1 MDYLLD
7 TNHASRLLEGNNSIS
22 TKINTLKNSGS
33 GFGISISILGELFF
47 AVYASRRKDENLHQL
62 KDFLDDVII
71 WDYDIPA
78 AEEFGKIQAEQKAK
92 GKPIPSIDAQIA
104 AVARIHNL
112 IILTADEHFD
122 FVNGIKVENWL

>member
-1 MDYLLD
+1 LDYLLD

-22 TKINTLKNSGS
+22 AKINTLKNSGS

-47 AVYASRRKDENLHQL
+47 AVYASRMKDENLHQL

-122 FVNGIKVENWL
+122 FVDGIKAENWL

>member
-7 TNHASRLLEGNNSIS
+7 TNHASRLLEGNKSIS
-22 TKINTLKNSGS
+22 TRINTLKNSGS

-47 AVYASRRKDENLHQL
+47 AVYASRRKDENLQQL
-62 KDFLDDVII
+62 KGFLDDVII

-78 AEEFGKIQAEQKAK
+78 AEEFGKIQAEQKSK

-112 IILTADEHFD
+112 TILTADQHFD
-122 FVNGIKVENWL
+122 FVYGINVENWL

>member
-22 TKINTLKNSGS
+22 TRINTLKNSGS

-112 IILTADEHFD
+112 TILTADEHFD
-122 FVNGIKVENWL
+122 FVDGIKAENWL

>member
-22 TKINTLKNSGS
+22 TKINALKNSGS

-122 FVNGIKVENWL
+122 FVDGIKAENWL

>member
-33 GFGISISILGELFF
+33 GIGISISILGELFF

-122 FVNGIKVENWL
+122 FVDDIKAENWL